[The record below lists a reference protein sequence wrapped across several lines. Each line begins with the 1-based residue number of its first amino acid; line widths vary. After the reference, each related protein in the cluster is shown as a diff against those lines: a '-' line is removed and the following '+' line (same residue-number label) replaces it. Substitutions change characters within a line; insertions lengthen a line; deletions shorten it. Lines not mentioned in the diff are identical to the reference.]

1 MINGTFDIDEQ
12 EGTRVYFTLAESVS
26 ARLRV
31 SGGDDVSV
39 PVTLLSI
46 GSDEIGFLAVQFK
59 VSDIRIGDRLILTDI
74 HMPQP
79 MGTIERVDVTV
90 KYVININR
98 RIRCS
103 LGCEFLEVP
112 RPFHF
117 KFMDFLYTRLNR
129 LGFSPHPPL

>member
-1 MINGTFDIDEQ
+1 MINGMFDLSEQ
-12 EGTRVYFTLAESVS
+12 ERARVFFTLEEGVS

-31 SGGDDVSV
+31 SGGNEDSV
-39 PVTLLSI
+39 PVTLLSV

-59 VSDIRIGDRLILTDI
+59 VSNIQIGDRLILTDI
-74 HMPQP
+74 RMPQP

-90 KYVININR
+90 KYVINLNR

-103 LGCEFLEVP
+103 LGCEFIEVP

-117 KFMDFLYTRLNR
+117 KYMNLLYERLNR
-129 LGFSPHPPL
+129 CGLYSHG